1 MIHHT
6 VKTAALGLFLK
17 WWEEEREW
25 GQEIC
30 EWVSL
35 LNLVISL
42 YSFRKTWLL
51 PGSAWPKKKKV
62 IQPPSVK
69 KETCLHACADTLP
82 VLCWL
87 AFQSWQVVPGSEL
100 TWDTHIHRERRRGK
114 IGLVSGLAPETSEPE
129 ALMSRQFLML
139 FFFFTHVACFPFN
152 SCWN

>member
-30 EWVSL
+30 EWGSL

-51 PGSAWPKKKKV
+51 PGSAWLKKKSHSASLREKGNMSPCLRRHTSSLV
-62 IQPPSVK
+62 L
-69 KETCLHACADTLP
+69 TCISKLTSR
-82 VLCWL
+82 
-87 AFQSWQVVPGSEL
+87 SWKRTDL
-100 TWDTHIHRERRRGK
+100 RHTHTERERRRGK

-139 FFFFTHVACFPFN
+139 FFLFYFFIYTCCMFSF
-152 SCWN
+152 